1 MRWSRFVEE
10 SYVRCFR
17 SAGFAAV
24 LAFISSI
31 GASAQQATAFV
42 GANVIPMDSER
53 VLEDQTVVV
62 RDGRIVALG
71 PRSEV
76 EVPAGANRIEAGG
89 RYLIPGLAE
98 MHGHVPAVLN
108 GPSQFAED
116 VLFLYV
122 AAGAT
127 TVRGMQ
133 GHPSQ
138 FELRRRVE
146 SGELIGPRL
155 FLSSPPLSGN
165 NVQDAE
171 TAERLVRQH
180 RDAGYDL
187 LKVHEGIPKPAYEAL
202 ARTAHE
208 VGIPFGGHVSDM
220 VGLQGALNARQSTI
234 DHVDNYVLAML
245 PEGAAPAASNAD
257 ESRIPELARATRE
270 AGVAVVPTMALWEVL
285 LGVHDP
291 ETLKDR
297 AELRYMPAAT
307 VQNWIRQVGARAG
320 RANHAEGKREAEL
333 RRRML
338 GALNDA
344 GATILMGTDAPQ
356 LFSVPGFSLDRELP
370 AMAAAGMTPFEI
382 LYSGTVAV
390 AEHLGIAEESGRIA
404 PGMRADMVLLEA
416 NPLQDIGNVQRRAG
430 VMVNG
435 RWLSGEAIQGRLD
448 AIAARNA
455 GG

>member
-1 MRWSRFVEE
+1 MRWLRYPEAA
-10 SYVRCFR
+10 YVRRPLSLVF
-17 SAGFAAV
+17 FTV
-24 LAFISSI
+24 LTLVCSVEAM
-31 GASAQQATAFV
+31 GQQATAFV
-42 GANVIPMDSER
+42 GANVVPMDRER
-53 VLEDQTVVV
+53 VLEDQTIIV

-71 PRSEV
+71 PRSTT
-76 EVPAGANRIEAGG
+76 EVPAGANRIDARGQ
-89 RYLIPGLAE
+89 YLIPGLAE
-98 MHGHVPAVLN
+98 MHGHVPAVQN
-108 GPSQFAED
+108 EAAQFAED

-146 SGELIGPRL
+146 SGELVGPRL

-165 NVQDAE
+165 NVPDAE

-180 RDAGYDL
+180 KEAGYDL
-187 LKVHEGIPKPAYEAL
+187 LKVHEGIAKPAYEAL

-208 VGIPFGGHVSDM
+208 VGIPFAGHVSDL
-220 VGLQGALNARQSTI
+220 VGLQGALEARQSTI
-234 DHVDNYVLAML
+234 DHVDNYILAML

-257 ESRIPELARATRE
+257 TSRIPELARATRE
-270 AGVAVVPTMALWEVL
+270 AGVGVVPTMALWEVL

-291 ETLKDR
+291 EAMKDR
-297 AELRYMPAAT
+297 PELRYMPQAT
-307 VQNWIRQVGARAG
+307 VQAWISQVETFVSQADPREA
-320 RANHAEGKREAEL
+320 KREAEL
-333 RRRML
+333 RRMML
-338 GALNDA
+338 GALNSA

-382 LYSGTVAV
+382 LRSGTVAV
-390 AEHLGIAEESGRIA
+390 AEHLGIGGESGRIA
-404 PGMRADMVLLEA
+404 PGMRADLILLDA
-416 NPLQDIGNVQRRAG
+416 NPLEDIGNVQRRAG

-435 RWLSGEAIQGRLD
+435 RWLSGAEIRERLD